1 MAPYAKWTLRIELL
15 ETRLAVGVYDHER
28 SAQPVF
34 VSVRADGWASAEP
47 NALYQCLDYEP
58 ICRWIT
64 EQWPLSEHTPLLETR
79 VNELMSHLFA
89 LDTRVEQ
96 VWIGLYKPLAVPHA
110 ARVGVERQS
119 TRRRFDEQLRALDR
133 PGARTTHDLGS
144 NACLTS

>member
-79 VNELMSHLFA
+79 V
-89 LDTRVEQ
+89 DR
-96 VWIGLYKPLAVPHA
+96 K
-110 ARVGVERQS
+110 S
-119 TRRRFDEQLRALDR
+119 TRLNSSHHSISYAVFCLKKKNHKMVPDDVQKSRLILIELDK
-133 PGARTTHDLGS
+133 ARQGI
-144 NACLTS
+144 